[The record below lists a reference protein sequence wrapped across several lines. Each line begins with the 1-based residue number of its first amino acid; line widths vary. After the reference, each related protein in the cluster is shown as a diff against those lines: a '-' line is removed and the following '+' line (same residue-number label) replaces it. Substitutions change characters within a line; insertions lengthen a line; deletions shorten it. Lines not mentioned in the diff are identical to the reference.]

1 MTKKRGNGEGSR
13 PRKRPDGR
21 WEARYTVHT
30 SEGPKRKTLY
40 GRTRQEVADKLARA
54 LSDRT
59 QGLTFDA
66 GSLKLSEYLDRWL
79 PNIRDTV
86 RQRTWERYE
95 QIVRVHIKPTL
106 GRIKLKGLTPTHVRG
121 LYREKL
127 DSGSSPRT
135 VQYIHT
141 TLRKALQDAVSDGL
155 IPRNIADGI
164 KAPRPKKKEI
174 NPLSPEQA
182 RIFLATARWDRFEAL
197 YTLAIHC
204 GLREG
209 ELLGLKWD
217 DVDLEAGTL
226 RVRRTLSETRT
237 GYVFEFPKNGKGR
250 SIKLTQTASEA
261 LRSHLSRQLEEID
274 GKGDYYQDR
283 GLIFP

>member
-1 MTKKRGNGEGSR
+1 MTRKRGNGEGSR

-21 WEARYTVHT
+21 WEARYTIHT
-30 SEGPKRKTLY
+30 SKGPKRKTLY

-59 QGLTFDA
+59 QGLTFEA
-66 GSLKLSEYLDRWL
+66 GSLKLGEYLDRWL

-95 QIVRVHIKPTL
+95 QIARVHIKPAL
-106 GRIKLKGLTPTHVRG
+106 GRVKFKALSPTHVRG

-127 DSGSSPRT
+127 DAGLSCRT

-141 TLRKALQDAVSDGL
+141 TLQKALKDAVSDGL
-155 IPRNIADGI
+155 IPRNAAEGI
-164 KAPRPKKKEI
+164 RPPRPKKKEI
-174 NPLSPEQA
+174 TPLNPEQA
-182 RIFLATARWDRFEAL
+182 RAFLAAAHGDRFEAL
-197 YTLAIHC
+197 YVLAVHC

-217 DVDLEAGTL
+217 DVDLETGVL
-226 RVRRTLSETRT
+226 RVRRTLSETRS
-237 GYVFEFPKNGKGR
+237 GYVFEPPR
-250 SIKLTQTASEA
+250 TARA
-261 LRSHLSRQLEEID
+261 
-274 GKGDYYQDR
+274 G
-283 GLIFP
+283 P